1 MRVIGLFFWLKCTA
15 SPGPKW
21 GWLGF
26 SRIRTLSVYRAL
38 LNYCPQ
44 VWRTFQARQ
53 GRMVEYVQG
62 SAKKRA
68 PGSVNVRR
76 KSCILLPAAGRRT
89 QFFTSYSQNL
99 RPIFS
104 PSPVEWWATAPQ
116 LSKRLRTFSTDK
128 QESGK
133 HGWRIICISTCIL
146 TVLLRNLSRL
156 FIIIYIFVMAL
167 VNAIKYTFNMKIF
180 HKSCAFFFLIHSWFN
195 LW

>member
-1 MRVIGLFFWLKCTA
+1 MEAWFWWWVELHKYFLHQAYWPLDLAVANFYTSNSAEKLFC
-15 SPGPKW
+15 
-21 GWLGF
+21 
-26 SRIRTLSVYRAL
+26 RIL
-38 LNYCPQ
+38 
-44 VWRTFQARQ
+44 
-53 GRMVEYVQG
+53 QG
-62 SAKKRA
+62 SAKKWY
-68 PGSVNVRR
+68 PGSVKMKR
-76 KSCILLPAAGRRT
+76 KNCVLLPAAGRRT

-180 HKSCAFFFLIHSWFN
+180 HKSCAFFFLFILGFN